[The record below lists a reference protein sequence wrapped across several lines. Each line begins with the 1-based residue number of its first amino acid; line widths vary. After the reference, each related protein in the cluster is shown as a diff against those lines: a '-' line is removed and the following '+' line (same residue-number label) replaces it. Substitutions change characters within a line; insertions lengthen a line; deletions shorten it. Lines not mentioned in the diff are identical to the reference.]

1 MARTDAEPIDGQPL
15 DEARDEYGR
24 EEMLR
29 RLTTPGPSG
38 WIGWYL
44 KGDGWRHYFD
54 IEFWRTR
61 QGRQTLDTGGFLHT
75 PPPQPLGTGDWTQ
88 IKIGLRIPRHFPVFV
103 APHPAAAPEPKHE
116 V

>member
-24 EEMLR
+24 EKMLR

-44 KGDGWRHYFD
+44 KDGRPHYFD
-54 IEFWRTR
+54 MEFW
-61 QGRQTLDTGGFLHT
+61 
-75 PPPQPLGTGDWTQ
+75 GT
-88 IKIGLRIPRHFPVFV
+88 
-103 APHPAAAPEPKHE
+103 
-116 V
+116 